1 MFLFWKNFEVNER
14 AKKQEEKVKKT
25 KKVKEKKEKK
35 PGYLKEVKTE
45 LKKVSFPS
53 FKDVLKYTLATLVFC
68 GILVLFFILLNL
80 LLSFVKGMF

>member
-1 MFLFWKNFEVNER
+1 MAKN
-14 AKKQEEKVKKT
+14 QEEKVKKA
-25 KKVKEKKEKK
+25 KKVKEKKAKK
-35 PGYLKEVKTE
+35 PGYLKEVRTE

-53 FKDVLKYTLATLVFC
+53 FKDVMKYTLATLVFC

>member
-1 MFLFWKNFEVNER
+1 M